1 MLLATVLAL
10 TAAALHASWNL
21 AVKQSTDRRLSLW
34 GQFFIAGLLSAV
46 SLGIWI
52 LVDGMPT
59 IAWRWVFFSGAI
71 HLPYILALARAY
83 DMGDFSMSYPI
94 ARGGGALLAAI
105 GGVVLLNDN
114 LSTLSMIGIVAVV
127 AGLLVL
133 ALTGSRPTVI
143 AALTVAISIG
153 IYTLVDSHG
162 ARLSDALPY
171 TLALMMIEA
180 VITTS
185 WMSITR
191 RSEMLPTLR
200 KNWRILTAGAIASTG
215 AYSMVLIAVQHAPV
229 GYVAALRESSVVLA
243 TFAGWR
249 YLNEGDHRRR
259 IASAVIVLI
268 GMVILVSGG

>member
-1 MLLATVLAL
+1 MLAL
-10 TAAALHASWNL
+10 AAAALHASWNL
-21 AVKQSTDRRLSLW
+21 AVKQSADRRLSLW
-34 GQFFIAGLLSAV
+34 GQFFIAGLICAIT
-46 SLGIWI
+46 LGVWI
-52 LVDGMPT
+52 VIDGMPT

-105 GGVVLLNDN
+105 GGVVVLDDN

-133 ALTGSRPTVI
+133 ASTGNRPTVI
-143 AALTVAISIG
+143 AALTVALSIG
-153 IYTLVDSHG
+153 AYTLVDSHG
-162 ARLSDALPY
+162 ARISDALPY
-171 TLALMMIEA
+171 TLALMMFEA

-200 KNWRILTAGAIASTG
+200 KNWKILTAGAIASTA
-215 AYSMVLIAVQHAPV
+215 AYAMVLIAVQHAPV

-243 TFAGWR
+243 AFAGWR

>member
-10 TAAALHASWNL
+10 TAAALHASWNI

-34 GQFFIAGLLSAV
+34 GQFFIAGLLCAI
-46 SLGIWI
+46 SLGLWI
-52 LVDGMPT
+52 LIDEMPT

-94 ARGGGALLAAI
+94 ARGGGALLGAI
-105 GGVVLLNDN
+105 GGVVVLNDS
-114 LSTLSMIGIVAVV
+114 LSTLSMIGIVVVV
-127 AGLLVL
+127 AGLLFL
-133 ALTGSRPTVI
+133 AYAGSRPTVV
-143 AALTVAISIG
+143 AALTVAVSIG
-153 IYTLVDSHG
+153 AYTLVDSHG

-191 RSEMLPTLR
+191 RREMLPILR
-200 KNWRILTAGAIASTG
+200 KNWRILTSGAIASTG
-215 AYSMVLIAVQHAPV
+215 AYAMVLIAVQHAPV
-229 GYVAALRESSVVLA
+229 GYVSALRESSVVLA
-243 TFAGWR
+243 AFAGWR

-268 GMVILVSGG
+268 GLVILVSGG

>member
-1 MLLATVLAL
+1 MLLATLLAL
-10 TAAALHASWNL
+10 AAAALHASWNL

-34 GQFFIAGLLSAV
+34 GQFFIAGLISAIT
-46 SLGIWI
+46 LGMWI
-52 LVDGMPT
+52 VIDGMPT

-83 DMGDFSMSYPI
+83 DMGDFSMAYPI

-105 GGVVLLNDN
+105 GGVVI
-114 LSTLSMIGIVAVV
+114 LSDDLSALSMVGIVAVV
-127 AGLLVL
+127 VGLLVL
-133 ALTGSRPTVI
+133 ASTGAPPTVI
-143 AALTVAISIG
+143 AALVVAITIG
-153 IYTLVDSHG
+153 AYTIVDSHG

-171 TLALMMIEA
+171 TLSLMMFEA

-185 WMSITR
+185 WMSMTR
-191 RSEMLPTLR
+191 RAQMWPTLR
-200 KNWRILTAGAIASTG
+200 RNWKILTAGAVASTA
-215 AYSMVLIAVQHAPV
+215 AYAMVLIAVQHAPV

-243 TFAGWR
+243 AFAGWR

>member
-1 MLLATVLAL
+1 MLAL
-10 TAAALHASWNL
+10 AAAGLHASWNL

-34 GQFFIAGLLSAV
+34 GQFFIAGLLCAI
-46 SLGIWI
+46 SLGAWI
-52 LVDGMPT
+52 VIDGMPT

-71 HLPYILALARAY
+71 HLPYILALAKAY
-83 DMGDFSMSYPI
+83 DLGDFSMSYPI

-105 GGVVLLNDN
+105 GGVVVLDDN
-114 LSTLSMIGIVAVV
+114 LSTPSMIGIVAVV

-133 ALTGSRPTVI
+133 ATTGTRPTVV
-143 AALTVAISIG
+143 AALTVAVSIG
-153 IYTLVDSHG
+153 VYTLVDAHG

-171 TLALMMIEA
+171 TLALMMVEA
-180 VITTS
+180 VISTS

-215 AYSMVLIAVQHAPV
+215 AYAMVLIAVQHAPV
-229 GYVAALRESSVVLA
+229 GYVAALRETSVALA
-243 TFAGWR
+243 AFAGWR

-259 IASAVIVLI
+259 ITSAVIVLI
-268 GMVILVSGG
+268 GMAILVAGS